1 MEHSCVLVIPAL
13 NPPYSFVE
21 YAASLKEAGFSRI
34 LVIDDGSRT
43 DRLPV
48 FMKLER
54 MGCIILRHEQNQGQG
69 AALKTGFRYYME
81 HFREKSD
88 GIITLNTDRMVPV
101 GDVLKV
107 ASSLHNE
114 QRMGSYALVMGTRD
128 FYSRRVTDYDFNMNK
143 VMRLLYHMLM
153 GVHLEDPLSGIF
165 GIPDLRVQQCLDIP
179 GDGYAYTTSLTMSFE
194 KVGFLQVPVAY
205 SREHRRPDYVRHIYR
220 DRFSGECPCDH
231 IRYRARQ
238 GDFRL
243 GELSADQEFCLPFQV

>member
-34 LVIDDGSRT
+34 LVINDGSRT

-205 SREHRRPDYVRHIYR
+205 SAMDPDLPGSCLREIPLRSFTV
-220 DRFSGECPCDH
+220 PCSP
-231 IRYRARQ
+231 
-238 GDFRL
+238 
-243 GELSADQEFCLPFQV
+243 E